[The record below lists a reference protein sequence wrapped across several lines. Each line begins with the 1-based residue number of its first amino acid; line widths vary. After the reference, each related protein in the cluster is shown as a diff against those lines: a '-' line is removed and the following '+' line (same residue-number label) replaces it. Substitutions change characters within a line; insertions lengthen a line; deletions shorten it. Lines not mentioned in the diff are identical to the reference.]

1 MLANSAVRVSYFLY
15 GRQGEQIRI
24 PTENLMEQL
33 ITVATFNERAPAD
46 KIAARFREAGLAAEV
61 YDESN
66 EQKWKLWNLHPRA
79 HMRVRVHSTEENR
92 AQALLD
98 EWQSTEPALAHLL
111 KCPECGSSRIE
122 FPQFSRRTIMGA
134 LPAAL
139 AATGVIAREYYCES
153 CHFTWPDETRAEPEL
168 DALNWRKGAKV
179 P

>member
-1 MLANSAVRVSYFLY
+1 
-15 GRQGEQIRI
+15 
-24 PTENLMEQL
+24 MEQL

-46 KIAARFREAGLAAEV
+46 QIATRLREAGLAAEV

-66 EQKWKLWNLHPRA
+66 EQKWKLYNFHPRA
-79 HMRVRVHSTEENR
+79 HMRVRVHSAEENR
-92 AQALLD
+92 ALALLD
-98 EWQSTEPALAHLL
+98 EWQSSEPALSQAI

-139 AATGVIAREYYCES
+139 AATGVIAQEYYCES
-153 CHFTWPDETRAEPEL
+153 CHFTWPAETKPEPEL
-168 DALNWRKGAKV
+168 DALNWSKGAKI